1 MHDNDNLSEEKLKEL
16 QRKEVLS
23 DSEEYDIQDRTYND
37 APLTRQYILDEQI
50 VGGSE
55 LVDEEKKKK
64 QEPPV
69 LIVEEDDDTD
79 NVLIISDQDL
89 DPIIEEPEPAKEPEA
104 PQETEHQDL
113 DPKIEESDKDYI
125 DRDTAL
131 TAADHDTFEPVPV
144 KEKKPKETK
153 RSNERGDIPR
163 WLKWAGMIF
172 GFIFVLVLCVL
183 LYLWLTSYVSKD
195 QELSAEKKAY
205 IEMVNKT
212 NQTVMNEDAI
222 CKEFVT
228 LTENLML
235 DIIDA
240 DTYRE
245 GIVSLSDRLQI
256 EISNFASYPI
266 ENTED
271 SQIKAA
277 IIDYI
282 KNTRSMIDQYAIP
295 DQSSDDL
302 KLVILND
309 LNQDLDN
316 RDLRHSNL
324 VILIYEQAAIH
335 EIDAD
340 QKDQIV
346 MFDIDKNGID

>member
-1 MHDNDNLSEEKLKEL
+1 MHDNDKLSEERLKEL
-16 QRKEVLS
+16 QRKEALS

-69 LIVEEDDDTD
+69 LVVDDDEPD
-79 NVLIISDQDL
+79 DILIISDQDP
-89 DPIIEEPEPAKEPEA
+89 DPIIEEPGSAKEPET
-104 PQETEHQDL
+104 PQKTEQQNL

-131 TAADHDTFEPVPV
+131 TATEQDAFEPVPI
-144 KEKKPKETK
+144 KEKTPKKEKQPKE
-153 RSNERGDIPR
+153 RRGAPR
-163 WLKWAGMIF
+163 WLKWVGIIF
-172 GFIFVLVLCVL
+172 GFILVVLLCIL
-183 LYLWLTSYVSKD
+183 LYLWITNYVSED
-195 QELSAEKKAY
+195 QKLSAEKKAY
-205 IEMVNKT
+205 IELVNET
-212 NQTVMNEDAI
+212 NQIVMNENTI
-222 CKEFVT
+222 CKEFVA

-245 GIVSLSDRLQI
+245 QIASLSDRLQN
-256 EISNFASYPI
+256 EINSFVAYPI
-266 ENTED
+266 ENPED

-277 IIDYI
+277 IVDYI

-302 KLVILND
+302 KLAILND
-309 LNQDLDN
+309 LNQHLDN

-324 VILIYEQAAIH
+324 VVLIYEQAAIYK
-335 EIDAD
+335 IDAD

-346 MFDIDKNGID
+346 MFDIEKE